1 VIPARPPA
9 STETRMNQAQ
19 ILDVVRETIIVIL
32 KLGGPSM
39 VLALIVGV
47 TISLFQSLTQI
58 QEATL
63 TFMPKIVVIFVALLI
78 LLPFMIDTMT
88 AFTHDIV
95 DRIVKIE

>member
-1 VIPARPPA
+1 
-9 STETRMNQAQ
+9 MNQAQ
-19 ILDVVRETIIVIL
+19 ILDVVRETIMVIL

-47 TISLFQSLTQI
+47 TVSLFQSLTQI

-63 TFMPKIVVIFVALLI
+63 TFMPKIVVIFIAMLL

-88 AFTHDIV
+88 EFTHDLT
-95 DRIVKIE
+95 DRIVAIE

>member
-1 VIPARPPA
+1 
-9 STETRMNQAQ
+9 MNQAQ

-47 TISLFQSLTQI
+47 TVSLFQSLTQI

-63 TFMPKIVVIFVALLI
+63 TFMPKIVVIFVAMLL

-88 AFTHDIV
+88 AFTHDLT
-95 DRIVKIE
+95 DRIVSIE

>member
-1 VIPARPPA
+1 
-9 STETRMNQAQ
+9 MNQAQ
-19 ILDVVRETIIVIL
+19 ILDIVRETLIVIL

-63 TFMPKIVVIFVALLI
+63 TFMPKIVVIFVALI
-78 LLPFMIDTMT
+78 LLAPFMMSTLT
-88 AFTHDIV
+88 AFTMDIA
-95 DRIVKIE
+95 DRIVSIE

>member
-1 VIPARPPA
+1 
-9 STETRMNQAQ
+9 MNQAQ

-39 VLALIVGV
+39 VLALVVGV

-63 TFMPKIVVIFVALLI
+63 TFMPKIVVIFVAMLI

-88 AFTHDIV
+88 AFTHDII
-95 DRIVKIE
+95 DRVVAID